1 MINFNIILLIVLIFI
16 TMSRGEY
23 YRKDGVR
30 ITHDP
35 YAPEMIEKYGQPGQ
49 TDNEGFDPYADSV
62 GPGIYGGIVKRD
74 ENGNVMIGEQYQN
87 HNPNPGPIYAGGGY
101 TSTIKKL
108 QSSDVNDIA
117 AWFQKYPDLVNEI
130 TTGGATPLHMAG
142 MSKRCE
148 RVTSMLIELGGDINA
163 IDTYGFKPIHR
174 MASNN
179 LAIGMEALLK
189 AGADPLSNTLSGE
202 TPMQIAR
209 SSRAL
214 DCMSV
219 LIRYLK

>member
-1 MINFNIILLIVLIFI
+1 MCI
-16 TMSRGEY
+16 RD
-23 YRKDGVR
+23 R
-30 ITHDP
+30 
-35 YAPEMIEKYGQPGQ
+35 YGAPGQ

-87 HNPNPGPIYAGGGY
+87 HNPNPGPIYAFGGY